1 MMIKIMGNETAKT
14 AAPRRNATP
23 TSIQMRQIFMTQ
35 KLKRGCEPK
44 RAFGLHPLT
53 ISNLIVTLNSS
64 EYVGTLVFRTSKSE
78 ESGT

>member
-1 MMIKIMGNETAKT
+1 MMIKTIGNATAKT
-14 AAPRRNATP
+14 AALRTNATP
-23 TSIQMRQIFMTQ
+23 TSIQVRQLFMTQ
-35 KLKRGCEPK
+35 NLKRGCESK

-64 EYVGTLVFRTSKSE
+64 EYVGTLVLRTSKSE